1 MAYDRRRSRPAPG
14 TAMRSALTAPPLRL
28 VAALAVFLAMAW
40 PGRSDGQAGPS
51 PAYQGP
57 PPLYV
62 GLGATD
68 ARWEVKLATRLG
80 LPDGALRVGEGG
92 NHGTRLRLAKDLGL
106 DVSEAVEASLAFRF
120 TQRDAVRVTGLY
132 YFLDNSATFREAIRY
147 NDETFGP
154 AHMHIHGNADFYRLS
169 LAYERLLLNGYGMFL
184 TGSAGL
190 TYVHLQPKLSS
201 RGRGSRED
209 FSRHELPVPI
219 AGLRIEIPLGER
231 FAARASLAG
240 GGLPAVDSLRKENGT
255 VHNTQIHVDGEIAVT
270 YALARNVALEAG
282 YNYFYFFQHQT
293 SSKEDNLFELSD
305 SGFRFG
311 LSFAF

>member
-1 MAYDRRRSRPAPG
+1 
-14 TAMRSALTAPPLRL
+14 MRSALTTPPLRL
-28 VAALAVFLAMAW
+28 VAALAVFLAMGW
-40 PGRSDGQAGPS
+40 PGRSEGQAGPS

-68 ARWEVKLATRLG
+68 ARWELKLNTRLG

-92 NHGTRLRLAKDLGL
+92 NHGTRLRLVRDLGL
-106 DVSEAVEASLAFRF
+106 DVSEAAEASLAFRF
-120 TQRDAVRVTGLY
+120 TPRDAVRVTGLY
-132 YFLDNSATFREAIRY
+132 YLLDNSATFREAIRY
-147 NDETFGP
+147 NDDRFGP
-154 AHMHIHGNADFYRLS
+154 GHVRANADFYRLS

-184 TGSAGL
+184 TGSGGL
-190 TYVHLQPKLSS
+190 TYVHLEPKLSS
-201 RGRGSRED
+201 RGHSSRED
-209 FSRHELPVPI
+209 FYRHELPVPI
-219 AGLRIEIPLGER
+219 AGVRIEIPMGER

-240 GGLPAVDSLRKENGT
+240 GGLPAVDSLRKEGGT
-255 VHNTQIHVDGEIAVT
+255 VHLTQIHVDGEIAVT